1 MAQYERQSD
10 KREAEELM
18 ETLDSQWEDVRGL
31 ISQPVSTRR
40 ERERGKFKTMRLLC
54 PLESSTTTGG
64 QVDRLHT
71 GKR

>member
-1 MAQYERQSD
+1 MRREWIRETGLSVAQYERQSD

-40 ERERGKFKTMRLLC
+40 ERERKVLRL
-54 PLESSTTTGG
+54 
-64 QVDRLHT
+64 
-71 GKR
+71 

>member
-1 MAQYERQSD
+1 MRREWIRDTGLSVAQYERQSD

-40 ERERGKFKTMRLLC
+40 ERERKVLRL
-54 PLESSTTTGG
+54 
-64 QVDRLHT
+64 
-71 GKR
+71 